1 MAKRMIKFTPIA
13 ASVALTLGLTAC
25 GSDNDRNVY
34 VPPVESFD
42 SSDSV
47 QFNVE
52 VTGKAVKGAMM
63 NAVVSVSTLDSTG
76 QMVAVP
82 FRLAASAEAET
93 FSAEGLSQEAADEAV
108 AASILAANPDAVL
121 TDESGRYSVFLEDD
135 FTGPVYIT
143 VKTSAEGDDSY
154 LRCDAYLGCGTYD
167 EAPAEDDVNDG
178 DTAIEFG
185 EWYKTDLEL
194 SVVKFV
200 PAVEADASGA
210 SGVLGDA
217 NVARSLRAN
226 ATFLTTLVSQLLID
240 AGEGVDA
247 AGIANSSV
255 DVLVQVLGPDTALL
269 LASLLGDVSNG
280 GAVDLSD
287 VDGEEMLDDGILSL
301 TQVASSIQGLAD
313 INGNMT
319 KLISGIKAGSVAGSE
334 DADIAALATAL
345 QQAVTNTANIF
356 FAIATGEESD
366 IEAALAAAFAI
377 NNPDATDAEKAAFAA
392 QSTGI
397 AKKAKAA
404 KDKAVKNG
412 AASDAGLA
420 KAAEKSKKALEKI
433 GCTDDCTVGDGFYM
447 QLAAKVTAAVTVA
460 EADLVSIQASVTT
473 AQADLVAVQ
482 ALGGD
487 TVVDADTAVA
497 FANAV
502 TLLVNEAAVAD
513 LAGESNALFVQSQ
526 GLVSVATLLVANS
539 SDYQQI
545 LDDADALVAGSSA
558 EIEKVTAFNTE
569 LASLIT
575 EAEEKLVEFD
585 AEVAAA
591 ASLATETNE
600 LAQAAETAAMTAESA
615 STTALTDA
623 ENAMVDNADNAAA
636 ALVLADAAIVAAS
649 DFAASVDAFEV
660 AIAQALAAA
669 EAYLALD
676 ADSADAQDLID
687 AAEAMAVTAA
697 AKAEL
702 ASEQFATA
710 YALQLTA
717 QEAVAKFE
725 VLVSVKATS
734 ESLSTMTVLTSTGGE
749 AVLDAADVLADVI
762 DELAGMGNSGEGTS
776 TRQPNWTYAYSL
788 DDLTL
793 MLNNATTG
801 EMISAA
807 ASYQGEQLVVAWG
820 ATLVGGDDATVELMT
835 ADTQANALTDCVDFA
850 AGTIDET
857 QIDSCLIFTFDG
869 EVDAD
874 TVDDAEI
881 VNTETWNHVTIMDGD
896 SGFTGMLN
904 VTANDATDKG
914 TVTLEG
920 MSGDLDFKVMGTVDA
935 SGDEDQSML
944 DVMVKGDAAMGY
956 TLSLMGAEST
966 GYTGDVKA
974 MYNGMMMSFGTATK
988 VTNGLSISYIDGVT
1002 MDYTDVDLIDSSK

>member
-1 MAKRMIKFTPIA
+1 MIKFTPIA

-25 GSDNDRNVY
+25 GSDNDRNIPVT
-34 VPPVESFD
+34 PVESFTATGD
-42 SSDSV
+42 A
-47 QFNVE
+47 QFNIE
-52 VTGKAVKGAMM
+52 VTGKAVKGSMK
-63 NAVVSVSTLDSTG
+63 NAVVTVMTLDASG
-76 QMVAVP
+76 QTVPVA
-82 FRLAASAEAET
+82 FRSAASAEAES
-93 FSAEGLSQEAADEAV
+93 FSEEALSQDAADAAIEA
-108 AASILAANPDAVL
+108 SKIAANPEVL
-121 TDESGRYSVFLEDD
+121 TDESGRYSIYLDDD

-143 VKTSAEGDDSY
+143 VKTLAEGDESY
-154 LRCDAYLGCGTYD
+154 LRCDAYLGCGDYD
-167 EAPAEDDVNDG
+167 VAPEEDDENDG

-194 SVVKFV
+194 SVVKFI
-200 PAVEADASGA
+200 PAVEADTSGA
-210 SGVLGDA
+210 SGSAGDPNVL
-217 NVARSLRAN
+217 RSLRAN
-226 ATFLTTLVSQLLID
+226 ATFLTSLVSQLLID
-240 AGEGVDA
+240 SGEGVDE
-247 AGIANSSV
+247 AGIASSSV
-255 DVLVQVLGPDTALL
+255 DVIVQVFGQETALL
-269 LASLLGDVSNG
+269 LSSLLGDVSNG

-313 INGNMT
+313 INGNMA
-319 KLISGIKAGSVAGSE
+319 KLIAGIKAGKVTGSD

-356 FAIATGEESD
+356 FAIATGDED
-366 IEAALAAAFAI
+366 AIEAALIAAFAV
-377 NNPDATDAEKAAFAA
+377 NNPNATDAEKTAFAA
-392 QSTGI
+392 QSKGI

-420 KAAEKSKKALEKI
+420 KAAEKARKALEKI

-447 QLAAKVTAAVTVA
+447 QLASKVTAAVTVA
-460 EADLVSIQASVTT
+460 EAELASIQAAVTT
-473 AQADLVAVQ
+473 AQDDLADVQ

-502 TLLVNEAAVAD
+502 ALLVNEAEVAD
-513 LAGESNALFVQSQ
+513 LASKSNTLLVQSQ
-526 GLVSVATLLVANS
+526 GLVSVATLLVSNS
-539 SDYQQI
+539 NTYLQI
-545 LDDADALVAGSSA
+545 LDDAKALVTGSSTEIDKVADFNA
-558 EIEKVTAFNTE
+558 ELALLVTA
-569 LASLIT
+569 
-575 EAEEKLVEFD
+575 AEEALVQFD
-585 AEVAAA
+585 AQVAAA
-591 ASLATETNE
+591 AAFAIETNE
-600 LAQAAETAAMTAESA
+600 LAVIAEAAAMTAEAA
-615 STTALTDA
+615 STSALSAA
-623 ENAMVDNADNAAA
+623 EDAMVDNAQNAAA
-636 ALVLADAAIVAAS
+636 ALVLADVAIVAAS
-649 DFAASVDAFEV
+649 DFAASVDVLEV

-669 EAYLALD
+669 QAYLALD
-676 ADSADAQDLID
+676 AESAGAQELID

-717 QEAVAKFE
+717 QDAVAKFE
-725 VLVSVKATS
+725 VLVSVKAAS
-734 ESLSTMTVLTSTGGE
+734 ESLAMMTVLTNTGGQ
-749 AVLDAADVLADVI
+749 AVIDAADVLADVVS
-762 DELAGMGNSGEGTS
+762 ELADMGNSGEGTS

-820 ATLVGGDDATVELMT
+820 ATLVGGDATVTLMT
-835 ADTQANALTDCVDFA
+835 ADSQADALTDCVDFA

-869 EVDAD
+869 AVDENTIDNA
-874 TVDDAEI
+874 VI
-881 VNTETWNHVTIMDGD
+881 LNTETYNHVEIMDGD
-896 SGFTGMLN
+896 SGFMGMLS
-904 VTANDATDKG
+904 VTADDTTDMG

-920 MSGDLDFKVMGTVDA
+920 MSGDVDFKVMGMVDG
-935 SGDEDQSML
+935 SGVEDSGTL
-944 DVMVKGDAAMGY
+944 EVMVKGDAAMGY

-974 MYNGMMMSFGTATK
+974 MYNDMMMSFGTATK
-988 VTNGLSISYIDGVT
+988 VTNGLSVTYIDGDVV
-1002 MDYTDVDLIDSSK
+1002 DYVDVDLIDASK